1 MFTVSVEVVGT
12 FALMQH
18 RFPVPELAAMTKG
31 GTRRSGAQDYTEEW
45 REYLY
50 VNSAKEIYQPA
61 VHFES
66 AMVAAAKNFKITGRR
81 GKSYGDLFKAN
92 IFVTP
97 DEILHGVKEPAE
109 LDTDGDKRLYLDLRP
124 VVVNR
129 ARVVRIRPV
138 FKAGWKLD
146 FSIECLDDQISHEL
160 LKDVLELSGK
170 TQGVGDN
177 RPRFGR
183 FMVTKFEVNK

>member
-1 MFTVSVEVVGT
+1 MYTVDVGVTGT

-18 RFPVPELAAMTKG
+18 RFPVPELSAMTKG
-31 GTRRSGAQDYTEEW
+31 GTKRSGAVDYTEEW
-45 REYLY
+45 RQYLY
-50 VNSAKEIYQPA
+50 VDSSKEIYQPA

-81 GKSYGDLFKAN
+81 GKSYGDIFKAN
-92 IFVTP
+92 IFVSP
-97 DEILHGVKEPAE
+97 DKILHGVKEPSE
-109 LDTDGDKRLYLDLRP
+109 LDEDGDKRLYLDLRP

-129 ARVVRIRPV
+129 ARVVRIRPT
-138 FKAGWKLD
+138 FKAGWKLE
-146 FSIECLDDQISHEL
+146 FSIECLDDQIPTDL
-160 LKDVLELSGK
+160 LRDVLDLAGK

-183 FMVTKFEVNK
+183 FMVTKFEVHK